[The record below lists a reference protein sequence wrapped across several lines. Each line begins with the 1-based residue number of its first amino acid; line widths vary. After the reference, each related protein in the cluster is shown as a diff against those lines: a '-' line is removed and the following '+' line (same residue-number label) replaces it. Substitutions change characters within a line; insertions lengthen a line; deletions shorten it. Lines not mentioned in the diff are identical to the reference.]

1 MRKKDLQALLDE
13 QASYYN
19 RPEFIADDPIQIPHR
34 FTQLQDREITG
45 LFAAVLAW
53 GQRQTIIRSTEK
65 IIALMGGQPYQFIL
79 NHQPDELIPLQN
91 FVHRTFNSTD
101 LLYFVHFLRWY
112 YQRNESLETAFSDG
126 ISPRDLTVEGGLIR
140 FHQLFFSLEDAP
152 TRTRKHIATPARK
165 SACKRLNMFLR
176 WMVRRDNT
184 GVDFGCWQRISPS
197 QLVCPLD
204 VHVERV
210 ALRLGL
216 LKRTRSDWQAA
227 LELTANLRKFD
238 KNDPVR
244 YDFALFGLGLADKG
258 YRLANSINF
267 FAS

>member
-13 QASYYN
+13 QSAHYN
-19 RPEFIADDPIQIPHR
+19 RPGFITDDPIQIPHR
-34 FTQLQDREITG
+34 FAQLQDREIMG

-65 IIALMGGQPYQFIL
+65 IIMLMGGAPYRFVMH
-79 NHQPDELIPLQN
+79 HQPDDLIPLQD
-91 FVHRTFNSTD
+91 FVHRTFNGTD
-101 LLYFVHFLRWY
+101 LLYFIYFLRWY
-112 YQRNESLETAFSDG
+112 YERNESLETAFSDG
-126 ISPRDLTVEGGLIR
+126 ISPHDLTIENGLIH
-140 FHQLFFSLEDAP
+140 FHHLFFSLEDAP
-152 TRTRKHIATPARK
+152 ARTRKHIATPERK

-176 WMVRRDNT
+176 WMVRRDDA
-184 GVDFGCWQRISPS
+184 GVDFGCWHRISPA

-210 ALRLGL
+210 AHRLGL
-216 LKRTRSDWQAA
+216 LKRTQSDWQAA

-258 YRLANSINF
+258 YQLPTDTSAEV
-267 FAS
+267 